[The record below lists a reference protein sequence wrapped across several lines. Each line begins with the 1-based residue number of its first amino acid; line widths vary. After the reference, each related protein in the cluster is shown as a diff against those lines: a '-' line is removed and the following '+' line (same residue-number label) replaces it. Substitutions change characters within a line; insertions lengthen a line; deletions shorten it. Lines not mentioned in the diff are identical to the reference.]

1 MLPDMN
7 IHNLA
12 GLPNMEKIFC
22 PGFQAAG
29 VEANIKKQGIR
40 DLGLIFSEVP
50 ARVGGVFTRNL
61 VQAAPV
67 VLDRELIQSGQA
79 HAIIVNSGNAN
90 CCTGEKGMEDARTM
104 GRAVAADLNISS
116 DQVLVASTG
125 VIGSPMPIDRVTAA
139 IPRLV
144 KSLSPGGFPDLAL
157 AMMTTDTLPKLVSK
171 QGKISSKTFTVTA
184 VAKGAGMIRPD
195 MATMLCFVCTDIDAD
210 PDYLSYA
217 LYMAC
222 ERSFN
227 RITVDGDTSTND
239 TALILAN
246 GCSGVSIENS
256 IHKASFQR
264 VLDDVLLYLARL
276 MVKDG
281 EGATK
286 LVEINVTGALT
297 NSDAHA
303 IAGTIGNSNLVKTAF
318 FGEDANWGRILAAAG
333 RAGVYLD
340 PDRINIFFDDVLMC
354 HDGMGCGPE
363 AEKKA
368 TLVMKKPEYAIRIDL
383 KVGNGKATMYTC
395 DFSYDYV
402 KINADY
408 RS

>member
-1 MLPDMN
+1 
-7 IHNLA
+7 
-12 GLPNMEKIFC
+12 MEKISC

-40 DLGLIFSEVP
+40 DLGLIFSERP
-50 ARVGGVFTRNL
+50 AKVGGVFTRNL

-79 HAIIVNSGNAN
+79 RAIVVNSGNAN
-90 CCTGEKGMEDARTM
+90 CCTGVQGMEDAKTM
-104 GRAVAADLNISS
+104 GQSVANDLGISS

-125 VIGSPMPIDRVTAA
+125 VIGAPMPMDKVTDA
-139 IPRLV
+139 IPQLV
-144 KSLSPGGFPDLAL
+144 KSLSPNGFSDLAL
-157 AMMTTDTLPKLVSK
+157 AMMTTDTVPKLVSK
-171 QGKISSKTFTVTA
+171 QGKINSNKFTVTA
-184 VAKGAGMIRPD
+184 VAKGAGMIHPD

-246 GCSGVSIENS
+246 GFSGVSIENS
-256 IHKASFQR
+256 IHKASFQG

-286 LVEINVTGALT
+286 LVEINVSGAL
-297 NSDAHA
+297 SDGDAHA
-303 IAGTIGNSNLVKTAF
+303 VAGTIGNSNLVKTAL
-318 FGEDANWGRILAAAG
+318 FGGDANWGRILAAAG
-333 RAGVYLD
+333 RAGVYLE
-340 PDRINIFFDDVLMC
+340 PDRINIFFNDVLMY
-354 HDGMGCGPE
+354 HNGMGCGPE

-368 TLVMKKPEYAIRIDL
+368 TIVMKKPEYAIHVNLQI
-383 KVGNGKATMYTC
+383 GNGKATMYTC

>member
-1 MLPDMN
+1 
-7 IHNLA
+7 
-12 GLPNMEKIFC
+12 MEKIFC

-29 VEANIKKQGIR
+29 VEANIKKKGIR

-50 ARVGGVFTRNL
+50 AKVGGVFTRNL

-79 HAIIVNSGNAN
+79 RAIIVNSGNAN
-90 CCTGEKGMEDARTM
+90 CCTGARGMEDARAM
-104 GRAVAADLNISS
+104 GQAVANDLKISS

-125 VIGSPMPIDRVTAA
+125 VIGAPLPIDKVTAA
-139 IPRLV
+139 IPELV
-144 KSLSPGGFPDLAL
+144 RSLSPGGFSDLAL
-157 AMMTTDTLPKLVSK
+157 AMMTTDKVPKLVSK
-171 QGKISSKTFTVTA
+171 QGKINSKTFTVTA

-227 RITVDGDTSTND
+227 LITVDGDTSTND

-246 GCSGVSIENS
+246 GYSGVSIENS
-256 IHKASFQR
+256 IHKASFQG

-276 MVKDG
+276 MVRDG

-286 LVEINVTGALT
+286 LVEINVTGALCDE
-297 NSDAHA
+297 DAHA
-303 IAGTIGNSNLVKTAF
+303 VVGTIGNSNLVKTAL
-318 FGEDANWGRILAAAG
+318 FGEDANWGRIIAAAG
-333 RAGVYLD
+333 RAGVCLE
-340 PDRINIFFDDVLMC
+340 PDRINICFNDVMIC
-354 HDGMGCGPE
+354 QNGMGYGGE
-363 AEKKA
+363 AERQA
-368 TLVMKKPEYAIRIDL
+368 TLVMKKPEYAIHIDL
-383 KVGNGKATMYTC
+383 QMGNGKATMYTC

>member
-1 MLPDMN
+1 
-7 IHNLA
+7 
-12 GLPNMEKIFC
+12 MEKIFC

-29 VEANIKKQGIR
+29 VEANIKKEGIR

-50 ARVGGVFTRNL
+50 AKVGGVFTRNL

-79 HAIIVNSGNAN
+79 RAIIVNSGNAN
-90 CCTGEKGMEDARTM
+90 CCTGARGMEDARAM
-104 GRAVAADLNISS
+104 GQAVANDLGILS

-125 VIGSPMPIDRVTAA
+125 VIGTPLPIDKVTAA
-139 IPRLV
+139 IPELV
-144 KSLSPGGFPDLAL
+144 RSLSPGGFSDLAL
-157 AMMTTDTLPKLVSK
+157 AMMTTDTVPKLVSK
-171 QGKISSKTFTVTA
+171 QGKINSKTFTITA

-246 GCSGVSIENS
+246 GYSGVSIENS
-256 IHKASFQR
+256 IHKASFQG
-264 VLDDVLLYLARL
+264 VLDDVLLYLAKL
-276 MVKDG
+276 MAKDG

-286 LVEINVTGALT
+286 LVEINVTGAL
-297 NSDAHA
+297 SDEDAHA
-303 IAGTIGNSNLVKTAF
+303 VAGTIGNSNLVKTAL

-333 RAGVYLD
+333 RAGVYLES
-340 PDRINIFFDDVLMC
+340 DRINICFNDVMIC
-354 HDGMGCGPE
+354 RNGMGYGGE
-363 AEKKA
+363 AERQA
-368 TLVMKKPEYAIRIDL
+368 AIVMKKPEYAIHIDL
-383 KVGNGKATMYTC
+383 QMGNGQATMYTC

>member
-1 MLPDMN
+1 
-7 IHNLA
+7 
-12 GLPNMEKIFC
+12 MEKISC

-40 DLGLIFSEVP
+40 DLGLIFSERP
-50 ARVGGVFTRNL
+50 AKVGGVFTRNL

-79 HAIIVNSGNAN
+79 RAIVVNSGNAN
-90 CCTGEKGMEDARTM
+90 CCTGVQGMEDAKTM
-104 GRAVAADLNISS
+104 GQSVANDLGISS

-125 VIGSPMPIDRVTAA
+125 VIGAPMPMDKVTDA
-139 IPRLV
+139 IPELV
-144 KSLSPGGFPDLAL
+144 KSLSPNGFSDLAL
-157 AMMTTDTLPKLVSK
+157 AMMTTDTVPKLVSK
-171 QGKISSKTFTVTA
+171 QGKINSNKFTVTA
-184 VAKGAGMIRPD
+184 VAKGAGMIHPD

-246 GCSGVSIENS
+246 GFSGVSIENS
-256 IHKASFQR
+256 IHKASFQG

-286 LVEINVTGALT
+286 LVEINVSGAL
-297 NSDAHA
+297 SDKDAHA
-303 IAGTIGNSNLVKTAF
+303 VAGTIGNSNLVKTAL
-318 FGEDANWGRILAAAG
+318 FGGDANWGRILAAAG
-333 RAGVYLD
+333 RSGVYLE
-340 PDRINIFFDDVLMC
+340 PDRINIFFNDVLMY
-354 HDGMGCGPE
+354 HNGMGCGPE

-368 TLVMKKPEYAIRIDL
+368 SIVMKKPEYAIHVDL
-383 KVGNGKATMYTC
+383 QIGNGKATMYTC

>member
-1 MLPDMN
+1 
-7 IHNLA
+7 
-12 GLPNMEKIFC
+12 MEKIIC

-29 VEANIKKQGIR
+29 VEANIKKQGVR
-40 DLGLIFSEVP
+40 DLGLIFSERP
-50 ARVGGVFTRNL
+50 AKVGGVFTRNL

-79 HAIIVNSGNAN
+79 SAIVVNSGNAN
-90 CCTGEKGMEDARTM
+90 CCTGVQGMEDAKTM
-104 GRAVAADLNISS
+104 GQFVANDLGISS

-125 VIGSPMPIDRVTAA
+125 VIGAPMPMDKVTDA
-139 IPRLV
+139 IPELV
-144 KSLSPGGFPDLAL
+144 KSLSPNGFSDLAL
-157 AMMTTDTLPKLVSK
+157 AMMTTDTVPKLVSK
-171 QGKISSKTFTVTA
+171 QGKINSNKFTVTA
-184 VAKGAGMIRPD
+184 VAKGSGMIHPD

-246 GCSGVSIENS
+246 GFSGVSIENS
-256 IHKASFQR
+256 IHKASFQG

-286 LVEINVTGALT
+286 LVEINVSGAL
-297 NSDAHA
+297 SDKDAHA
-303 IAGTIGNSNLVKTAF
+303 VAGTIGNSNLVKTAL
-318 FGEDANWGRILAAAG
+318 FGGDANWGRILAAAG
-333 RAGVYLD
+333 RAGVYLE
-340 PDRINIFFDDVLMC
+340 PDRINIFFNDVLMY
-354 HDGMGCGPE
+354 HNGMGCGPE

-368 TLVMKKPEYAIRIDL
+368 AIVMKNPEYAIHVDL
-383 KVGNGKATMYTC
+383 QIGNGKATMYTC